1 MDRASRPYRT
11 WQAAAWLW
19 PVAAF
24 IAVFALASLYVLH
37 HFYHLGGMRDSL
49 WFSGLMD
56 HNGWTLPD
64 PPSVAYLP
72 GISFFYTHLSPVF
85 YLPNLLSFL
94 SPIAPSAWYAL
105 WYGLMH
111 ALMVPAFYALA
122 LPVLRPAMRFA
133 VPVSAAL
140 ALVFALNGNAVMAL
154 QMPHFE
160 VLIPGLTV
168 WLLALIAFQKH
179 RASMLLLLL
188 ILTVRE
194 DAGFHV
200 AALLVPAALLRS
212 LMTRQW
218 AATPIDRSAWRLGLL
233 ALAGSVACIAIQKIG
248 WGDNGMLSRNY
259 LGQPPFAHMTAAL
272 FQARW
277 DNFFHERVYLWLPF
291 AISIVWAVAARN
303 PLLPW
308 GFVAYL
314 PWLALQFFAAA
325 EVMGSL
331 SWYYAFPAIASLA
344 WPLFAITWPG
354 PLTTQQRQ
362 HSAWW
367 MLAVL
372 SATLVGHLN
381 SRTMLYPW
389 ELVSGMR
396 PVGASM
402 QASESFMAAML
413 KVSSQQPA
421 RLGTLGLDTATMALR
436 PRQFMPGQRAE
447 LIQPTD
453 ALDTLVWFDPGAF
466 DSGAWA
472 LTQSR
477 PLPYQFAVPGSP
489 IVVASRFDLMQHP
502 ELHKVLTR
510 TDLLTHRTQA
520 VLATV
525 QQGAVAQTT
534 TWSVDE
540 KSPPGVAI
548 QSPLITRHEGLYKV
562 PSMLLPAGQYRLQ
575 ATLRLKHFASE
586 DLPLFELRKVH
597 PWAPTWDEHIA
608 PLRVQLNALGSDRYA
623 LSWPIVIAET
633 APTDGWSRMVQ
644 WEWRQT
650 GHASYTIEQWSL
662 VEAR

>member
-1 MDRASRPYRT
+1 M
-11 WQAAAWLW
+11 
-19 PVAAF
+19 
-24 IAVFALASLYVLH
+24 AVFALAGWYVLH

-85 YLPNLLSFL
+85 YLPNALSYL
-94 SPIAPSAWYAL
+94 SPLKPSAWYAL

-111 ALMVPAFYALA
+111 ALLVPAFYALA
-122 LPVLRPAMRFA
+122 LPVLRPATRFA
-133 VPVSAAL
+133 APTAAAL

-160 VLIPGLTV
+160 VLIPALTV
-168 WLLALIAFQKH
+168 GLLALIALRKD
-179 RASMLLLLL
+179 RASLLLLLL

-200 AALLVPAALLRS
+200 AALLVPAAALRA

-218 AATPIDRSAWRLGLL
+218 AATPVDRSAWRLGLL
-233 ALAGSVACIAIQKIG
+233 ALAGSVACIAVQKIG

-277 DNFFHERVYLWLPF
+277 DNFVHERVYLWLPL
-291 AISIVWAVAARN
+291 AISIVWAVVARN
-303 PLLPW
+303 ALLPW
-308 GFVAYL
+308 GFLAYL

-354 PLTTQQRQ
+354 PLTPTQRQ
-362 HSAWW
+362 HTAWW
-367 MLAVL
+367 MLAL
-372 SATLVGHLN
+372 LASTLVGHLN
-381 SRTMLYPW
+381 SRTMVYPL

-396 PVGASM
+396 PVGVSM
-402 QASESFMAAML
+402 QASEDFMEALMA
-413 KVSSQQPA
+413 VSARQPS
-421 RLGTLGLDTATMALR
+421 RLGTLGLDTAAMALR
-436 PRQFMPGQRAE
+436 PRQFLPTHRAE
-447 LIQPTD
+447 LIQPAE

-472 LTQSR
+472 LAESR
-477 PLPYQFAVPGSP
+477 QLRYRFAVPGSP
-489 IVVASRFDLMQHP
+489 LVVASRFDLMQRP
-502 ELHKVLTR
+502 ELRKVLIT
-510 TDLLTHRTQA
+510 TDLLAHRTQA
-520 VLATV
+520 VLATAH
-525 QQGAVAQTT
+525 GTT
-534 TWSVDE
+534 GRATAWSIDE
-540 KSPPGVAI
+540 RSPPGVAI

-562 PSMLLPAGQYRLQ
+562 PSLLLPAGKYRLQ
-575 ATLRLKHFASE
+575 ATLRLTHHASE
-586 DLPLFELRKVH
+586 DLPLFELWKVH
-597 PWAPTWDEHIA
+597 PWAPTWDEHMSL
-608 PLRVQLNALGSDRYA
+608 LRVHLEPLGGERYA
-623 LSWPIVIAET
+623 LNWPFTIAAT
-633 APTDGWSRMVQ
+633 APGDQWSRMVQ

-662 VEAR
+662 VAVR